1 MFELADRLL
10 AVLDTGGTVVVA
22 TAVDIVGS
30 APNGTGTSMAVLPG
44 GQVVGTIS
52 GGCVEGALHTV
63 AEEVLETGDAVLER
77 FGFADTDTDTDTDAD
92 ADADADA
99 DDSATAADAAWAA
112 PALRCGGR
120 VDVLVHRVTPADT
133 VVVEALRRAA
143 AGVPT
148 SLGLSLAPG
157 TLGTPVTN
165 PDGCGGRVFTEHAGG
180 RARCLVVG
188 AVEFAVAVTNAA
200 AMLGYAVSVYDP
212 SPVFL
217 TPERFPAAQELV
229 LGWPARTLADTAID
243 GSTVVVV
250 LSHDDRFDAA
260 VVDTALRRGAAY
272 VGAMGSRAT
281 HGRRL
286 AELRALGTPDLERL
300 RSPIGLD
307 IGAQTPAEVAV
318 AVMAEVIAVRSG
330 TDARPLAHR
339 EGPVHRRPL
348 AVH

>member
-52 GGCVEGALHTV
+52 GGCVEGTLHTV
-63 AEEVLETGDAVLER
+63 AEEVSETGLAVLER
-77 FGFADTDTDTDTDAD
+77 FGFADTDTDTDVSAD
-92 ADADADA
+92 AAG
-99 DDSATAADAAWAA
+99 AAWAA

-120 VDVLVHRVTPADT
+120 VEVLVHRVTPADT

-143 AGVPT
+143 AGTPT
-148 SLGLSLAPG
+148 SLGLSLAPD

-165 PDGCGGRVFTEHAGG
+165 PDGCGGRVFTEYAGG

-200 AMLGYAVSVYDP
+200 AMLGYAVSVHDP

-243 GSTVVVV
+243 ASTVVIV

-260 VVDTALRRGAAY
+260 VVDIALRRGAAY

-281 HGRRL
+281 HERRL
-286 AELRALGTPDLERL
+286 AELQELGTPDLDRL

-348 AVH
+348 AVG

>member
-22 TAVDIVGS
+22 TAVDIAGS

-77 FGFADTDTDTDTDAD
+77 FGFTDTDTDAD
-92 ADADADA
+92 ADA
-99 DDSATAADAAWAA
+99 SATVPDAAWAA

-148 SLGLSLAPG
+148 SLGLSLAPA

-260 VVDTALRRGAAY
+260 VVDIALRRGAAY

-348 AVH
+348 AVR

>member
-10 AVLDTGGTVVVA
+10 AVLDTGGPVVVA

-63 AEEVLETGDAVLER
+63 AEEVLETGVAVLER
-77 FGFADTDTDTDTDAD
+77 FGFADAEAD
-92 ADADADA
+92 ATAA
-99 DDSATAADAAWAA
+99 AADAAWAA

-120 VDVLVHRVTPADT
+120 VEVLVHRVTPTDT

-143 AGVPT
+143 AGTPT
-148 SLGLSLAPG
+148 SLGLSLAPD
-157 TLGTPVTN
+157 TLGWPVTN

-200 AMLGYAVSVYDP
+200 AMLGYAVSVHDP

-243 GSTVVVV
+243 ASTVVIV

-260 VVDTALRRGAAY
+260 VVDIALRRGAAY

-281 HGRRL
+281 HERRL
-286 AELRALGTPDLERL
+286 AELRELGTPDLDRL

-348 AVH
+348 AVG

>member
-10 AVLDTGGTVVVA
+10 AVLDTGGTLVVA
-22 TAVDIVGS
+22 TAVDVVGS

-63 AEEVLETGDAVLER
+63 AEEVLETGVAVLER
-77 FGFADTDTDTDTDAD
+77 FGFADADPDTDPEADSGTDAATTTD
-92 ADADADA
+92 A
-99 DDSATAADAAWAA
+99 AAWAA

-120 VDVLVHRVTPADT
+120 VEVLVHRVTPADT
-133 VVVEALRRAA
+133 VVAEALRRAA
-143 AGVPT
+143 AGMPT

-165 PDGCGGRVFTEHAGG
+165 PDGCGGDRVFTEHAGG
-180 RARCLVVG
+180 RARCLVIG

-200 AMLGYAVSVYDP
+200 AMLGFAVSVYDP

-217 TPERFPAAQELV
+217 TPDRFPAAQELV

-243 GSTVVVV
+243 ASTVVVV

-260 VVDTALRRGAAY
+260 VVDLALRRGAAY

-281 HGRRL
+281 HERRL
-286 AELRALGTPDLERL
+286 AELREMGTPDLHRL

-307 IGAQTPAEVAV
+307 IGAETPAEVAV

-348 AVH
+348 AVR

>member
-63 AEEVLETGDAVLER
+63 AGEVLETGVAVLEH
-77 FGFADTDTDTDTDAD
+77 FGFAD

-99 DDSATAADAAWAA
+99 DPDVDADAAWAA

-120 VDVLVHRVTPADT
+120 VDVLVHRVTPADVL
-133 VVVEALRRAA
+133 VVDALRRAA

-148 SLGLSLAPG
+148 SLGLSLAPD
-157 TLGTPVTN
+157 TLGTPVTA

-243 GSTVVVV
+243 ADTVVVV

-260 VVDTALRRGAAY
+260 VVDVALRRGAAY

-281 HGRRL
+281 HERRL
-286 AELRALGTPDLERL
+286 AELRALGTPDLGRL

-307 IGAQTPAEVAV
+307 IGAETPAEVAV

-339 EGPVHRRPL
+339 TGPVHRRPL
-348 AVH
+348 AVG

>member
-10 AVLDTGGTVVVA
+10 AVLDTGGPVVVA

-30 APNGTGTSMAVLPG
+30 APHGTGTSMAVLPG

-63 AEEVLETGDAVLER
+63 AEEVLETGVAVLER
-77 FGFADTDTDTDTDAD
+77 FGFADAEAD
-92 ADADADA
+92 ATAA
-99 DDSATAADAAWAA
+99 AADAAWAA

-120 VDVLVHRVTPADT
+120 VEVLVHRVTPTDT

-143 AGVPT
+143 AGTPT
-148 SLGLSLAPG
+148 SLGLSLAPD
-157 TLGTPVTN
+157 TLGSPVTN

-200 AMLGYAVSVYDP
+200 AMLGYAVSVHDP

-229 LGWPARTLADTAID
+229 LGWPARTLTDTAID
-243 GSTVVVV
+243 ASTVVIV

-260 VVDTALRRGAAY
+260 VVDIALRRGAAY

-281 HGRRL
+281 HERRL
-286 AELRALGTPDLERL
+286 AELRELGTPDLDRL

-348 AVH
+348 AVG

>member
-22 TAVDIVGS
+22 TAVDIAGS

-77 FGFADTDTDTDTDAD
+77 FGFADTDTDTDTDT
-92 ADADADA
+92 DADADA

-148 SLGLSLAPG
+148 SLGLSLAPA

-243 GSTVVVV
+243 GSTVV
-250 LSHDDRFDAA
+250 
-260 VVDTALRRGAAY
+260 
-272 VGAMGSRAT
+272 AMGSRAT

-348 AVH
+348 AVR